1 MFWKKKVAKH
11 TFNDVLSSLG
21 AQKFDVAAAGE
32 GAGGARV
39 AGAYRVSKYGCAAEI
54 APSPAVSEKI
64 IPQPAPAEIVTK
76 VGFVLNGQIARL
88 VDKGYQKFLKTPKL
102 EIVATADHLRALH
115 QFSEEL
121 DEAAGTTMLYN
132 ESLGTTSDSYMY
144 DRVKG
149 RETHLGQAHRTADP
163 LQRSA
168 TVTGSGT
175 DGANDL

>member
-1 MFWKKKVAKH
+1 MFWKKKVVKH

-32 GAGGARV
+32 GAGGTRV

-54 APSPAVSEKI
+54 APSAAVSEKI
-64 IPQPAPAEIVTK
+64 IPQPAPAQIVTK
-76 VGFVLNGQIARL
+76 VGFLLNGQIARL

-132 ESLGTTSDSYMY
+132 ESLGTTSDSYLY

-149 RETHLGQAHRTADP
+149 REAHTETHRTADA

-168 TVTGSGT
+168 AVTGSGT
-175 DGANDL
+175 DTANDL